1 MRQRASYLAVALA
14 AAVLTAVLI
23 FAFGGGSALLGG
35 TLFPGGAG
43 GGIGSNGPGAGAGTG
58 PGATTSP
65 GGATATG
72 GEPGTQGGE
81 PGLAGA
87 GQGSAAP
94 GTLPGAGPD
103 SGAAGSATGATLT
116 LVDYSRLYEAA
127 APSVVAV
134 VSYTRD
140 DVTGEPGLLRWG
152 TGFVADEKGLIFTNA
167 HVVERAALVTILFAD
182 GRSYSVKASPPGL
195 LVDKL
200 SDLALVDLAASLEA
214 GGESISVKALPLGDS
229 DRVAV
234 GQPVLAIGN
243 PATMRLRNTLTA
255 GIVSGVGRGLG
266 GFYSFIQTDAAI
278 NPGSSGGPLLNLRG
292 EVIGI
297 TSMKFVDASLE
308 GLAFAIP
315 INTAQAIAR
324 ELAQSGRVSRPWL
337 GVVIEESWEARI
349 GLPSANGLYVGAV
362 ETGSPAGAAG
372 LIAGDFITGV
382 DDRPV
387 RSVQELNDALISHKV
402 GEILKLTV
410 WRPAG
415 TMVIPVV
422 LMERPAYLDG

>member
-1 MRQRASYLAVALA
+1 
-14 AAVLTAVLI
+14 
-23 FAFGGGSALLGG
+23 
-35 TLFPGGAG
+35 
-43 GGIGSNGPGAGAGTG
+43 
-58 PGATTSP
+58 
-65 GGATATG
+65 
-72 GEPGTQGGE
+72 
-81 PGLAGA
+81 
-87 GQGSAAP
+87 
-94 GTLPGAGPD
+94 
-103 SGAAGSATGATLT
+103 LT